1 MTLFHRKDFAQA
13 RDLFAQ
19 SLSGPVLELAH
30 SAQMYL
36 SMCDRRLGRG
46 AEAVKGPE
54 DWYTLGVT
62 LFNRGELDGA
72 EAALRKAL
80 EFQPDAD
87 HFHYA
92 MALCAG
98 HRGNIQA
105 AASHLQRAIELQPTN
120 RIAARNDVEFH
131 AIAQHAPIR
140 ELLNAERNNA
150 G

>member
-1 MTLFHRKDFAQA
+1 MAMFHRKDFAGA
-13 RDLFAQ
+13 RELFALA
-19 SLSGPVLELAH
+19 LSGPLLELAH

-36 SMCDRRLGRG
+36 SMCDRRLGHG
-46 AEAVKGPE
+46 AAPVKGPE

-62 LFNRGELDGA
+62 LFNRGELEGA
-72 EAALRKAL
+72 DAALRKAL
-80 EFQPDAD
+80 DLRPEAD

-105 AASHLQRAIELQPTN
+105 AATHLQRAIEIQPTN
-120 RIAARNDVEFH
+120 RIAARNDAEFH